1 MTSDQGPQRKK
12 TEAQGHLQRGNGY
25 AETEA
30 EIGVMQLQAQV
41 CPGWPP
47 KSWEEKKK
55 SRYAANFGLK
65 HPEIRAFLSLVFQSG
80 HVVQGTTVSPS
91 STHD

>member
-30 EIGVMQLQAQV
+30 EIGMMQLQAQV

-47 KSWEEKKK
+47 KSWEEKKNQDMLLILVLSTQK
-55 SRYAANFGLK
+55 SGL
-65 HPEIRAFLSLVFQSG
+65 F
-80 HVVQGTTVSPS
+80 
-91 STHD
+91 